1 MAALKKL
8 TIIDQIM
15 ENIDGEI
22 QCDTI
27 WNESDKKY
35 QSRRIFTQNGIGGW
49 EAAPVVCY
57 TKGNRVENQKSERE
71 RRKKK

>member
-35 QSRRIFTQNGIGGW
+35 
-49 EAAPVVCY
+49 
-57 TKGNRVENQKSERE
+57 
-71 RRKKK
+71 